1 MAGCIEIV
9 LSEESKT
16 LCHKVL
22 TQIIDP
28 SAFYISPSVGY
39 ISGDVTNE
47 GHVTVFYGFDG
58 DIQAEQMRV
67 LKWETSIISATRFD
81 IFEKDDYDIL
91 VLLVDKGP
99 IAGLVEQI
107 RQEFGCINDSLNPHV
122 TLAYIQ
128 KGTLQT
134 IPSLTEP
141 INIELARLRFYPDG
155 SDDGIYIDTK

>member
-9 LSEESKT
+9 LTEESKA
-16 LCHKVL
+16 LCRKVL
-22 TQIIDP
+22 KQIIDP
-28 SAFYISPSVGY
+28 SALYISPSVGY
-39 ISGDVTNE
+39 INGDVTSQ

-58 DIQAEQMRV
+58 DVQAEKMQV
-67 LKWETSIISATRFD
+67 LNWESTFTTATRFD

-107 RQEFGCINDSLNPHV
+107 KQEFGCINDSLNPHV
-122 TLAYIQ
+122 TLAYLQ
-128 KGTLQT
+128 KGTLDT
-134 IPSLTEP
+134 IPSLTDP
-141 INIELARLRFYPDG
+141 INVELARLRFYPDG